1 METTQNISI
10 DEGRTNYVTSICWNT
25 TDTSYNADEPHKHST
40 KGKKLEQEK
49 SHTASGNNRRFLV
62 TNYGLQV
69 WK

>member
-40 KGKKLEQEK
+40 KGKNKG
-49 SHTASGNNRRFLV
+49 SHAV
-62 TNYGLQV
+62 
-69 WK
+69 